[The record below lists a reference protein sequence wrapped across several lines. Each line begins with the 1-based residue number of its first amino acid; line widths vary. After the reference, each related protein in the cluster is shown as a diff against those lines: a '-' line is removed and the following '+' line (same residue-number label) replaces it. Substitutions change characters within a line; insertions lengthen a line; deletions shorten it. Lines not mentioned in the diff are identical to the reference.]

1 MPVKTPPKK
10 LPNATPRAEAVPDQL
25 DTNSAITPLAQN
37 SDGLP
42 DGWRWVKM
50 GDVCEKITNGS
61 SAKQFDEAVGPP
73 ISRIETIWNS
83 GIDYSRVKYVKENDE
98 EFVTKYSLKN
108 NDILFSHINS
118 DIHLGK
124 TAVYKKL
131 PNKNLI
137 HGINILLIRVNE
149 LISADFL
156 NYQLKFLRARGK
168 FISIAQKSVNQ
179 SSINQAKLKNV
190 DLVLPPVP
198 DQHAIVSKIEELLS
212 ELDKGK
218 QQLETA
224 QQQLKIYRQAVL
236 KWAFE
241 GKLTNND
248 VKEGELPIG
257 WTLVNFGELFSDT
270 PQNGLYKSSTEYG
283 SGTKIIRIDGFYD
296 GKVLSE
302 YEYKRVRL
310 TREEIERY
318 KVSVGNILVNRVNS
332 LPYLGKCGFVK
343 QLKEETVF
351 ESNIMKISIDSKKAI
366 GEYLSIFLSSKKG
379 LTELRRNAKHAVNQA
394 SINQKDVSSVLI
406 PLAPIKEQQLIV
418 QEVETRLSV
427 CDKVEETIATSLAQA
442 ETLRQSI
449 LKKAFE
455 GKLV

>member
-1 MPVKTPPKK
+1 
-10 LPNATPRAEAVPDQL
+10 
-25 DTNSAITPLAQN
+25 
-37 SDGLP
+37 
-42 DGWRWVKM
+42 
-50 GDVCEKITNGS
+50 
-61 SAKQFDEAVGPP
+61 
-73 ISRIETIWNS
+73 
-83 GIDYSRVKYVKENDE
+83 
-98 EFVTKYSLKN
+98 
-108 NDILFSHINS
+108 
-118 DIHLGK
+118 
-124 TAVYKKL
+124 
-131 PNKNLI
+131 
-137 HGINILLIRVNE
+137 
-149 LISADFL
+149 
-156 NYQLKFLRARGK
+156 
-168 FISIAQKSVNQ
+168 
-179 SSINQAKLKNV
+179 
-190 DLVLPPVP
+190 
-198 DQHAIVSKIEELLS
+198 
-212 ELDKGK
+212 
-218 QQLETA
+218 
-224 QQQLKIYRQAVL
+224 VL
-236 KWAFE
+236 KWACE

>member
-1 MPVKTPPKK
+1 MAETVKKRKVKTSEQFHTTSA
-10 LPNATPRAEAVPDQL
+10 ATPLVP
-25 DTNSAITPLAQN
+25 NN
-37 SDGLP
+37 EGLP
-42 DGWRWVKM
+42 AGWRWVKM

-61 SAKQFDEAVGPP
+61 SAKQYDEEVGLP

-83 GIDYSRVKYVKENDE
+83 GIDYARVKYVKENDE
-98 EFVTKYSLKN
+98 EFVAKYALKN

-131 PNKNLI
+131 LNKNLI
-137 HGINILLIRVNE
+137 HGINILLIRAND

-156 NYQLKFLRARGK
+156 NYQLKFLRARGQ

-190 DLVLPPVP
+190 DIVLPPISE
-198 DQHAIVSKIEELLS
+198 QHAIVTKIEELLS

-241 GKLTNND
+241 GKLTNEN
-248 VKEGELPIG
+248 VKDGELPKG
-257 WTLVNFGELFSDT
+257 WAVVMLGEVSESCLGKMLDK
-270 PQNGLYKSSTEYG
+270 QKNKG
-283 SGTKIIRIDGFYD
+283 SLK
-296 GKVLSE
+296 
-302 YEYKRVRL
+302 
-310 TREEIERY
+310 
-318 KVSVGNILVNRVNS
+318 
-332 LPYLGKCGFVK
+332 PYLGNINVRWNSFDLNNLSEMPFEESESERFGILNGDLIICEGGEPGRAAIW
-343 QLKEETVF
+343 KEQVAD
-351 ESNIMKISIDSKKAI
+351 MKIQKALHRVRFKKSTKANYFLF
-366 GEYLSIFLSSKKG
+366 YLNFIASSKLLAKYFTG
-379 LTELRRNAKHAVNQA
+379 TTIKHLTGQSLRKI
-394 SINQKDVSSVLI
+394 SF
-406 PLAPIKEQQLIV
+406 PLPSIKEQDSIV
-418 QEVETRLSV
+418 QEIESRLSV
-427 CDKVEETIATSLAQA
+427 CDKVEETITTSLAQA